1 MKASAGKSS
10 RSKKPTISKRKS
22 TAPSARYPFDNDA
35 AEELAVKFQKHPNSL
50 DAQGDFYTIMHPMVV
65 AAVNTF
71 AGSTDSHTR
80 EDLTQDALLKID
92 AAIDSFDRRNGKLH
106 SWATMITKNLCI
118 DYFRR
123 QRTEFMD
130 NRTLDMMHEGTV
142 DKLLDTEFFTELRAF
157 FPFYCPSRLF
167 ALLYEAV
174 ERSQFTISP
183 AVIRRIDVILT
194 KEEIDTSSAGRPVDI
209 AQFLVAMIRGW
220 LFMHNEEHQAEIV
233 ARIEHYPRLG
243 AIRALKHYIGA
254 KRAALAIFLLGGMS
268 VKVPTAQE
276 IMEHTTQDYR

>member
-1 MKASAGKSS
+1 
-10 RSKKPTISKRKS
+10 
-22 TAPSARYPFDNDA
+22 
-35 AEELAVKFQKHPNSL
+35 
-50 DAQGDFYTIMHPMVV
+50 MHPMVV
-65 AAVNTF
+65 AAVATF
-71 AGSTDSHTR
+71 AASADPHTR
-80 EDLTQDALLKID
+80 EDLVQDALLKID

-106 SWATMITKNLCI
+106 SWASKVVKNLCI
-118 DYFRR
+118 DYFRKQQR
-123 QRTEFMD
+123 QGTEAVD
-130 NRTLDMMHEGTV
+130 HKTLDLMHQGTV
-142 DKLLDTEFFTELRAF
+142 DKLIDTEFFTELRAF

-183 AVIRRIDVILT
+183 AVIRRIDAILS
-194 KEEIDTSSAGRPVDI
+194 KEAIDISSAGRPVDI

-233 ARIEHYPRLG
+233 ERIEHYPRLG

-254 KRAALAIFLLGGMS
+254 KRAALSIFLLGGMS

-276 IMEHTTQDYR
+276 IMDHTTKGFR